1 MFCIYKI
8 NAYLCNTKIQV
19 KPLNTISKMKT
30 IYQVRRENISLYT
43 GNTIEIVFE
52 TTRKREAESWINSI
66 YKTYKK
72 YGMNPMWVRE
82 GYFQLLD
89 DQVEYFICKA

>member
-1 MFCIYKI
+1 M
-8 NAYLCNTKIQV
+8 
-19 KPLNTISKMKT
+19 ISKMRT

-43 GNTIEIVFE
+43 GNTIEVVFE
-52 TTRKREAESWINSI
+52 TTRKREAESWINSM
-66 YKTYKK
+66 YRCYKK

-89 DQVEYFICKA
+89 DQVEYFICKAPQE